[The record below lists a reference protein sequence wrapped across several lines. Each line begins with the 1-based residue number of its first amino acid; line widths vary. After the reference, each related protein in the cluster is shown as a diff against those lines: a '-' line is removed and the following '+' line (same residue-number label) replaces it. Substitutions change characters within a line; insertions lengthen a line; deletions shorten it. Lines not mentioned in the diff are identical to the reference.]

1 MKFKGIMFKMM
12 WLLLIALGLCGCA
25 TQQISHGIPNLAQV
39 EPGVWR
45 GGQPDF
51 EGWQY
56 LKSLGI
62 KRDLKLNIIHGASDA
77 LAISNGM
84 QVIYLPINFEQMTIG
99 KPDPNKLNAAIAAIE
114 PDGTYIHCER
124 GQDRTGLIVGAYRV
138 KVEHWTKE
146 NAYQEML
153 THGFHPILRG
163 LCWSWQEDV
172 P

>member
-1 MKFKGIMFKMM
+1 MKLKRTMLNTV
-12 WLLLIALGLCGCA
+12 WLLLAALGLCGCA
-25 TQQISHGIPNLAQV
+25 THQISHGIPNLAQV
-39 EPGVWR
+39 EAGVWR

-62 KRDLKLNIIHGASDA
+62 KRDLKLNTIREASDA

-84 QVIYLPINFEQMTIG
+84 EIIYLPINLEQMTIG
-99 KPDPNKLNAAIAAIE
+99 KPDPDKLNAAIAAIK

-138 KVEHWTKE
+138 KIEQWTKE

-163 LCWSWQEDV
+163 LCWSWEEDV

>member
-1 MKFKGIMFKMM
+1 MKFYVFNLT
-12 WLLLIALGLCGCA
+12 WLLIVLELSGCA
-25 TQQISHGIPNLAQV
+25 TRQTTHGVPNLAQV

-45 GGQPDF
+45 GGQPNS

-62 KRDLKLNIIHGASDA
+62 KKDLKLNPSHEASDE
-77 LAISNGM
+77 LAVSNGI
-84 QVIYLPINFEQMTIG
+84 QIIYLPISLEQMTIG
-99 KPDPNKLNAAIAAIE
+99 KPNPSKLNAAVAAIT
-114 PDGTYIHCER
+114 PDGVFVHCEH

-153 THGFHPILRG
+153 KHGFHPILRG
-163 LCWSWQEDV
+163 LYWSWQEDV